1 MPRYVSGSSTF
12 SNTLKSPI
20 RLKLWKMKPISRL
33 RTRARSD
40 GGRSAT
46 GRPFS
51 VYSPLDGVSSRPR
64 IESRVDLPQP
74 DGPAID
80 TYSPRP
86 IVMSIAAS
94 AWVSTSSVRKT
105 LLTPSNLISG
115 SMLPPVREDADT
127 PGFRL
132 WPLGF
137 GFDPEPRTSSPEPL
151 FQPHPLVGIPR
162 RHVGKNHLVA
172 RLKARDDFN
181 RVHRTFAELYLDAR
195 RFAASRVHL
204 ENADRA

>member
-1 MPRYVSGSSTF
+1 
-12 SNTLKSPI
+12 
-20 RLKLWKMKPISRL
+20 MKPISRL

-40 GGRSAT
+40 GGKSAT

-64 IESRVDLPQP
+64 IESSVDLPQP

-115 SMLPPVREDADT
+115 SMLPPVREDADA
-127 PGFRL
+127 PALDFGRQAL
-132 WPLGF
+132 VLG
-137 GFDPEPRTSSPEPL
+137 PSP
-151 FQPHPLVGIPR
+151 
-162 RHVGKNHLVA
+162 
-172 RLKARDDFN
+172 
-181 RVHRTFAELYLDAR
+181 
-195 RFAASRVHL
+195 AA
-204 ENADRA
+204 